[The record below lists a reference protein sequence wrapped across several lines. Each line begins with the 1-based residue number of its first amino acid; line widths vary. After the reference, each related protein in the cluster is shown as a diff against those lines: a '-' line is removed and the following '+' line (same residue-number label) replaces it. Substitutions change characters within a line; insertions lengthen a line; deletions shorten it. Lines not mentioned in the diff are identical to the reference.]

1 MQTINVTCS
10 SVFFFSICV
19 QGCIPPYTPLAEVYL
34 VCHFLSLTLN
44 LWILLEALSKT
55 LLLLLWKLDVH
66 ILHCVIKEIYLIIQ
80 RNSSSDCTFFLFFFS
95 IFSFINWKQP
105 CIWLVLLQ
113 FFSKN
118 ANSFVFR
125 IIVLFRHFICF
136 RTEGLFH

>member
-1 MQTINVTCS
+1 MQTNNVTCS

-80 RNSSSDCTFFLFFFS
+80 RNSSSDCTFFLFFF
-95 IFSFINWKQP
+95 
-105 CIWLVLLQ
+105 Q
-113 FFSKN
+113 FFRSSIENNPAFGWFCYSSSEKN
-118 ANSFVFR
+118 SNLFVFR
-125 IIVLFRHFICF
+125 IIVDFPSFYMF
-136 RTEGLFH
+136 